1 MKQKLNELAELEAQA
16 DKLQDEIT
24 LGNIQGDAI
33 RRCIE
38 RLNNANQYN
47 PDSVLR
53 ANMKAVAVSVDK
65 LYKIELANAISEL
78 IEKIWEL
85 DIKEH
90 QKALL
95 FGDSQTTTYSKCG
108 DEFILKPIIDTSKL
122 DAFDVIP
129 VEDSEKH
136 LKKLIKHAKT
146 PMERKMYEKK
156 LNALYKKRKKNEKSD
171 RAT

>member
-1 MKQKLNELAELEAQA
+1 MTQKRKELAELAAQA

-33 RRCIE
+33 RHCIE
-38 RLNNANQYN
+38 RLNNVNQHN
-47 PDSVLR
+47 PDIVLR
-53 ANMKAVAVSVDK
+53 ANMKAVTASVDK
-65 LYKIELANAISEL
+65 LYKIELANAISEV

-85 DIKEH
+85 DVKEY

-95 FGDSQTTTYSKCG
+95 FDVGGDLT
-108 DEFILKPIIDTSKL
+108 LKPITNTQKL
-122 DAFDVIP
+122 SAFDAVP

-146 PMERKMYEKK
+146 PMERKAYEKK
-156 LNALYKKRKKNEKSD
+156 LNALYKKRKRK
-171 RAT
+171 

>member
-1 MKQKLNELAELEAQA
+1 MA
-16 DKLQDEIT
+16 DSAVQTRLDEIT
-24 LGNIQGDAI
+24 LDNIQDDAI
-33 RRCIE
+33 KWCIE
-38 RLNNANQYN
+38 RLNRANLYTG
-47 PDSVLR
+47 DSVLR
-53 ANMKAVAVSVDK
+53 ANMKAVTASVDK

-95 FGDSQTTTYSKCG
+95 FGDSQITTYSKCG
-108 DEFILKPIIDTSKL
+108 DEFILKPIINASKL
-122 DAFDVIP
+122 DALDAIP

-156 LNALYKKRKKNEKSD
+156 LNALYKKRKKKNEKSD

>member
-1 MKQKLNELAELEAQA
+1 MADSVAQTKL
-16 DKLQDEIT
+16 DEIT
-24 LGNIQGDAI
+24 LGKIQGDAI

-38 RLNNANQYN
+38 RLNRANLYTG
-47 PDSVLR
+47 DSVPR
-53 ANMKAVAVSVDK
+53 ANTKAVTASVDK
-65 LYKIELANAISEL
+65 LYKIELADAISEV

-85 DIKEH
+85 DMKEY

-95 FGDSQTTTYSKCG
+95 LGDSQITIYSKCG
-108 DEFILKPIIDTSKL
+108 DEFVLKPIIDTPKL

-146 PMERKMYEKK
+146 PMERKMHEKQ
-156 LNALYKKRKKNEKSD
+156 LNALYKKRKKKK
-171 RAT
+171 